1 MRHSPYLGKALNDLP
16 EIVNRAVD
24 TLSFRKVQFDAIVVT
39 GVSGM
44 LLGPIL
50 AYQLGKRLAIVRK
63 EDDKQNHATVRIEHG
78 MNADDRWIFVDD
90 ITASGQTYDRV
101 KRLMSNIKAGEPVGS
116 YMYNWDEWT
125 EGGY

>member
-1 MRHSPYLGKALNDLP
+1 LGKALNDLP

-101 KRLMSNIKAGEPVGS
+101 KRLISNIKAGEPVGS